1 MNQTKEPEA
10 WRVFWMMAVFVVL
23 GIPLVAV
30 IWQTL
35 NELLALQVRS
45 TLWIALPALLLV
57 ALLLWFLR
65 RTIERRNSPAT

>member
-10 WRVFWMMAVFVVL
+10 WRVFWMMALFVVL